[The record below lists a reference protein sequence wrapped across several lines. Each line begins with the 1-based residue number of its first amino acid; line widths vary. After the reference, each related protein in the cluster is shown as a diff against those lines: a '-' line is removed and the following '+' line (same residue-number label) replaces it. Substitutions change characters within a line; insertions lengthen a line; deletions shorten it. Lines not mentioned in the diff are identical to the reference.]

1 MLRGNCQTYLYCRY
15 CDSIDWNTFDVSFLD
30 HPNETCRVGDD
41 VAHELIDLWRSYEVI
56 RFPRRESDAQI
67 LESTDCSACG
77 SQLWIRLNFG
87 SGVLRE
93 VATVPLSSPT
103 FAAVNY
109 VTRAIQESFEKITQ
123 EPFAIDG
130 RARSNWP
137 GVLSQYR
144 AYDGVWAKKRW
155 LRVLGSSQ
163 CVTID
168 DDLTGGWSKVV
179 HAALQAGVLHDL
191 GVVKEVFEL
200 GDLKV
205 GPAEA
210 MAVPNEVRLLRRGGL
225 ENTWVLHPSPNR
237 WTFISASQL
246 RGLAAGAA
254 VLADTLSTAIAEDP
268 MSGRELD
275 GGVRI
280 IEAVAPRRYRA
291 LARDGRAAIVD
302 VDGLTGTR
310 RISNEPP
317 GAPLGALAVPLLTR
331 YCVSIGSQLAA
342 WALQR
347 PDGSRLPFELADV
360 YVTFEPALA
369 NVTGVIP
376 SNGHDYAPHEFLQ
389 QQPLTAAG
397 DVFTICA
404 IVAHLAT
411 GEHPFDEGERG
422 IVDERRRAFWGDPQ
436 IARIVDRG
444 LDREP
449 GRRGTL
455 EQLRDDFD
463 KLRKAHMSNNDR
475 QIVIRGGV
483 TLTANL
489 EGTGMIVSPLPSR
502 DFHVVVTG
510 PPGGPLSFL
519 VWTPSADEHDAADG
533 LERSVRRIFR
543 LPPGPLE
550 MASAS
555 RVALAGGERDALC
568 LVEGVEITRTG
579 WCIARIDHAGASA
592 FVAFGCGVGSGS
604 VSCEL
609 VLAHPDL
616 RRIAETLE
624 VMT

>member
-30 HPNETCRVGDD
+30 HPSETCRVGDD
-41 VAHELIDLWRSYEVI
+41 VAHELIDLWRSYAVI
-56 RFPRRESDAQI
+56 RFPRGESDAQI
-67 LESTDCSACG
+67 LESTDCAACG
-77 SQLWIRLNFG
+77 SSLWIWLNFG

-103 FAAVNY
+103 FAAINY
-109 VTRAIQESFEKITQ
+109 VTMAIQESFEKITQ

-130 RARSNWP
+130 RGRSNWL

-163 CVTID
+163 GVTID
-168 DDLTGGWSKVV
+168 DDLTGGWSAVV
-179 HAALQAGVLHDL
+179 YAALQAGVHHKL
-191 GVVKEVFEL
+191 GNANEVLEL
-200 GDLKV
+200 GDLRV
-205 GPAEA
+205 GPSEA
-210 MAVPNEVRLLRRGGL
+210 MSIPDELRLLRKDGL
-225 ENTWVLHPSPNR
+225 ENAWVLHSSPTR

-246 RGLAAGAA
+246 RALAASAA
-254 VLADTLSTAIAEDP
+254 VLADTPSTEISEDP
-268 MSGRELD
+268 MFGRELD

-280 IEAVAPRRYRA
+280 VEAVTPTRYRA

-302 VDGLTGTR
+302 VDRLVGTLQ
-310 RISNEPP
+310 ISDEPV
-317 GAPLGALAVPLLTR
+317 GAPLGTLAVPLLTR
-331 YCVSIGSQLAA
+331 YCVSIGRQLAT
-342 WALQR
+342 WAMQR
-347 PDGSRLPFELADV
+347 TDGSRTPFELADV
-360 YVTFEPALA
+360 YVTFEAALA
-369 NVTGVIP
+369 NVTGVVT
-376 SNGHDYAPHEFLQ
+376 SNGHDYAPSEFLQ
-389 QQPLTAAG
+389 REPLTAAG

-411 GEHPFDEGERG
+411 GEHPFDEDKRG
-422 IVDERRRAFWGDPQ
+422 IVDQRRRAFWGDPQ

-489 EGTGMIVSPLPSR
+489 EGTGMFLSPLPSS

-555 RVALAGGERDALC
+555 RIALAGEERDALC
-568 LVEGVEITRTG
+568 FVKGVEIARTG

-592 FVAFGCGVGSGS
+592 FVAFGCSVRSEP
-604 VSCEL
+604 VSCER